1 MNVWYGKEGFTF
13 ISLFLVIP
21 SSIDHSPVDDT
32 FVTCSSILNV
42 WSPDRQEPVHHYS
55 YQTENLLRAKF
66 NPAEPGLL
74 ASTTS
79 ERGIILYD
87 IRAASILR
95 KVQMSMVSND
105 IAWNPREP
113 MNFTVVWESG
123 GCEG

>member
-1 MNVWYGKEGFTF
+1 MCGTERRDSRS

-123 GCEG
+123 RCEG

>member
-1 MNVWYGKEGFTF
+1 MNVWYGKEGFTY
-13 ISLFLVIP
+13 ISLFLVIH

-123 GCEG
+123 GREG